1 MALGS
6 LWNKYSLQNLYLQL
20 TEYEVGRFAL
30 YEVKPGTVV
39 LKRESKWHD
48 LWSKW
53 PISDLMFYNI
63 KMPPSSCPLGFS
75 LLLTGALKWGTVQTS
90 TSTYTGIMQGQT

>member
-39 LKRESKWHD
+39 LKRESK
-48 LWSKW
+48 
-53 PISDLMFYNI
+53 
-63 KMPPSSCPLGFS
+63 
-75 LLLTGALKWGTVQTS
+75 
-90 TSTYTGIMQGQT
+90 

>member
-30 YEVKPGTVV
+30 YERKRKRYGPRSPGSIPGRCEVCANFDE
-39 LKRESKWHD
+39 LQ
-48 LWSKW
+48 
-53 PISDLMFYNI
+53 F
-63 KMPPSSCPLGFS
+63 
-75 LLLTGALKWGTVQTS
+75 
-90 TSTYTGIMQGQT
+90 